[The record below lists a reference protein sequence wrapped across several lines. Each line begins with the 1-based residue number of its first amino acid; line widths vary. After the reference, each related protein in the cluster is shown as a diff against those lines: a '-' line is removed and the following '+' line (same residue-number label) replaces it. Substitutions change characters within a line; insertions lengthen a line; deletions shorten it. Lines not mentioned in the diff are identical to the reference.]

1 MLLSIIL
8 VAFSSAGLINAAALT
23 PSTTNK
29 GSAGSQALDSR
40 QNNNKQNSNASQTVL
55 AANALQTASQRT
67 GQEAG
72 TDGIKAGQAPS
83 AT

>member
-1 MLLSIIL
+1 MLLSTIL

-40 QNNNKQNSNASQTVL
+40 QNTNNKKPNASQTVL
-55 AANALQTASQRT
+55 DAKSLQTASERT
-67 GQEAG
+67 GQEEG